1 MKFAV
6 ISYWV
11 GEYEPAKTWLYDS
24 EKEASE
30 AMKRLYEQT
39 YNAAKED
46 ENFEES
52 RCFIDETTARIA
64 WSDAFD
70 GLERWFEVSEVRT
83 EEKI

>member
-30 AMKRLYEQT
+30 AMKRLYEKS
-39 YNAAKED
+39 YKYAED
-46 ENFEES
+46 GENFDEAE
-52 RCFIDETTARIA
+52 CFIDETSAKVA
-64 WSDAFD
+64 WCD
-70 GLERWFEVSEVRT
+70 GLERWFEVSKIST
-83 EEKI
+83 KEEI